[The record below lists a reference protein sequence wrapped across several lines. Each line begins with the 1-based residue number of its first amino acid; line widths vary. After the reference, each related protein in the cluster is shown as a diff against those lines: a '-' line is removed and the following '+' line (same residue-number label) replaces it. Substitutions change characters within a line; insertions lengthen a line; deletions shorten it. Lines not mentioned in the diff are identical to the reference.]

1 MKKAAPYL
9 LLVPA
14 LLFTALVL
22 VYPLARNLYNSFR
35 GVSLIRGDR
44 GWVGWANYEH
54 IFSDDLFWH
63 ALRNTAAYA
72 IVGTLL
78 ALLVGLGFALLLNH
92 KLGRITGLLTFLYT
106 IPWIIS
112 PVVAGFAWK
121 WILNDHSGIVNYWLA
136 LAGFIDPGTSWL
148 GRPATA
154 LGCVMVARIWQF
166 YPFAM
171 VMFLAGL
178 KTIPSEQYEAA
189 AVDGAT
195 RLARFRYITLPNL
208 RAVGSVLLVLGVIW
222 SFNDFNLVFVMT
234 RGGPLNATMVLPVLV
249 RELSFV
255 HFDLGR
261 GSALSNAMFLILVG
275 FAFVYLRLNTR
286 KEPA

>member
-44 GWVGWANYEH
+44 GWVGWANYER

-78 ALLVGLGFALLLNH
+78 ALLVGFGFALLLNH

-195 RLARFRYITLPNL
+195 QLARFRYITLPNL

>member
-1 MKKAAPYL
+1 MKKATPYL

-22 VYPLARNLYNSFR
+22 VYPLARNLYNSFYD
-35 GVSLIRGDR
+35 VSLIRGNR
-44 GWVGWANYEH
+44 GWVGWANYDR
-54 IFSDDLFWH
+54 IFSDDLFW
-63 ALRNTAAYA
+63 LSFRNTAVYA
-72 IVGTLL
+72 IMGTLL
-78 ALLVGLGFALLLNH
+78 ALLVGLGFALLLNL

-121 WILNDHSGIVNYWLA
+121 WLLNDHSGIVNYWLA

-208 RAVGSVLLVLGVIW
+208 QAVGSVLLVLGVIW

-261 GSALSNAMFLILVG
+261 GSALSNVMFLLLVG
-275 FAFVYLRLNTR
+275 FAFVYLKLSARH
-286 KEPA
+286 EPA

>member
-1 MKKAAPYL
+1 
-9 LLVPA
+9 
-14 LLFTALVL
+14 
-22 VYPLARNLYNSFR
+22 
-35 GVSLIRGDR
+35 
-44 GWVGWANYEH
+44 VGWANYER
-54 IFSDDLFWH
+54 IFSDDLFRH
-63 ALRNTAAYA
+63 SFRNTAAYA

-78 ALLVGLGFALLLNH
+78 ALLAGLGFALLLNL

-106 IPWIIS
+106 IPWVIS

-208 RAVGSVLLVLGVIW
+208 QAVGSVLLVLGVIW

-261 GSALSNAMFLILVG
+261 GSALSNTMFLLLVG
-275 FAFVYLRLNTR
+275 FAFVYLRLSTR
-286 KEPA
+286 NEPA